1 MKFKFLIIDYYI
13 IKKFLGTFFYAIIL
27 ILAITIAFDLS
38 EKVDEF
44 IELQLPFKRVAVEY
58 YLNWIPYFANLFSS
72 LFVFITVIFFT
83 SKMAS
88 NTEITAILSSG
99 MSFNRM
105 LVPYFIS
112 ATIIAIISMIL
123 SLYIIPP
130 ANKTRLDFDN
140 TYFRTPY
147 RNRDNNIHKQIEP
160 GVFIYMQS
168 YSTIS
173 HVGYKFSIEEF
184 ENGQLKSKLLSN
196 YARWDSTKNKW
207 ILSNYYIRHIDGLEE
222 IIEKGKRIDTTLN
235 ISPDDFS
242 SRLDIVETMNLPELN
257 SFIEKAKL
265 QGDKNIV
272 SYLFDKHSRF
282 AYPFSILILTLI
294 GICLSSKKVKGGIGL
309 NMGIG
314 LLLSFSYIVFMRFSQ
329 IFALSGSLNPVL
341 AVWTPNILYG
351 IIAFFL
357 YRLAPK

>member
-123 SLYIIPP
+123 SLYIIC
-130 ANKTRLDFDN
+130 K
-140 TYFRTPY
+140 
-147 RNRDNNIHKQIEP
+147 I
-160 GVFIYMQS
+160 
-168 YSTIS
+168 
-173 HVGYKFSIEEF
+173 
-184 ENGQLKSKLLSN
+184 
-196 YARWDSTKNKW
+196 
-207 ILSNYYIRHIDGLEE
+207 
-222 IIEKGKRIDTTLN
+222 
-235 ISPDDFS
+235 
-242 SRLDIVETMNLPELN
+242 
-257 SFIEKAKL
+257 
-265 QGDKNIV
+265 
-272 SYLFDKHSRF
+272 
-282 AYPFSILILTLI
+282 
-294 GICLSSKKVKGGIGL
+294 
-309 NMGIG
+309 
-314 LLLSFSYIVFMRFSQ
+314 
-329 IFALSGSLNPVL
+329 
-341 AVWTPNILYG
+341 
-351 IIAFFL
+351 
-357 YRLAPK
+357 

>member
-1 MKFKFLIIDYYI
+1 MKYKFLIIDYYI
-13 IKKFLGTFFYAIIL
+13 IKKFLGTFLYALIL

-44 IELQLPFKRVAVEY
+44 IELQLPFKKIAVEY

-83 SKMAS
+83 SKLAS
-88 NTEITAILSSG
+88 NTEIIAILSSG

-105 LVPYFIS
+105 LFPFFIS
-112 ATIIAIISMIL
+112 ASVIALASMIL

-130 ANKTRLDFDN
+130 ANKIRLDFDN
-140 TYFRTPY
+140 TYFRKPY
-147 RNRDNNIHKQIEP
+147 RNRDNNIHKQIKP

-168 YSTIS
+168 YSTMS

-196 YARWDSTKNKW
+196 YARWDSVKNKW
-207 ILSNYYIRHIDGLEE
+207 ILSNYYIRNIDGLEE
-222 IIEKGKRIDTTLN
+222 TIERGKKKDTTLN
-235 ISPDDFS
+235 ITPADFS
-242 SRLDIVETMNLPELN
+242 SRLDVVETMNITELN
-257 SFIEKAKL
+257 KFIEKAKL
-265 QGDKNIV
+265 QGDKNVV
-272 SYLFDKHSRF
+272 SYIFDKHSRF

-309 NMGIG
+309 NIGIG
-314 LLLSFSYIVFMRFSQ
+314 LLLSFTYIVFMRFSQ
-329 IFALSGSLNPVL
+329 IFALSGTLHPVV
-341 AVWTPNILYG
+341 AVWIPNIIYG